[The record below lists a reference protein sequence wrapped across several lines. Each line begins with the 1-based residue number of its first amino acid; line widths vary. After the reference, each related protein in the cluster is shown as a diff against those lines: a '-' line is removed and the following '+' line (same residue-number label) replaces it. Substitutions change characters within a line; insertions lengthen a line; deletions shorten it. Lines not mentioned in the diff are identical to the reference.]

1 MELERYRT
9 LDKER
14 RKWETRESRVYARL
28 EAVEEELRTSRAAA
42 GDAEDNEL
50 LREQLRTLTSDLNSV
65 QSLVESLTAASWLVQ
80 ENGALGRENLSVQRQ
95 RARLAGSQRHQE
107 RQGVDT
113 NGGLGTHAHR
123 TTTTRRLSSES
134 LLALEQPTGPTRRQS
149 DHERRSAEPDRGCGT
164 RARWTTAVREPQN
177 YGEETRMSRSEAQR
191 ITSGESYSG
200 TSLGTLSQ
208 GQMLERGGD
217 RTVVGEGEGG
227 EQTRDV
233 GEEGLHSSDHYRG
246 LTPATLRMT
255 PSAAVVRT
263 IQATGLDTLTT
274 FSANRPQTVTF
285 DGPISHQTVSETG
298 SMTAV
303 VSGGYREGTHG
314 VYGRWLPPTPR
325 ACVECAIKA

>member
-1 MELERYRT
+1 M
-9 LDKER
+9 
-14 RKWETRESRVYARL
+14 YARL

-177 YGEETRMSRSEAQR
+177 FGEETRMSRSEAQR

-314 VYGRWLPPTPR
+314 VFGRWLPPTPR
-325 ACVECAIKA
+325 ACVECAINA